1 MAVQLNTGK
10 VKIELVFDET
20 EKEYIYFNP
29 NDPDLYV
36 RMTRFPEN
44 VENYL
49 KNVEDIDIDENG
61 NPVEENAVEKYK
73 KFREVLYE
81 ELDTAFDSKI
91 SSVVFKKCSP
101 FAIVNGDYFIMQF
114 LDGLIPEINK
124 YQSQATLEA
133 HKKMAKHLD
142 KYRK

>member
-1 MAVQLNTGK
+1 MAIQLSTGTAT
-10 VKIELVFDET
+10 LDLAFDET
-20 EKEYIYFNP
+20 EKEHIYFNP

-36 RMTRFPEN
+36 RMTRFQEN

-114 LDGLIPEINK
+114 LDGLITEIK
-124 YQSQATLEA
+124 KHQSQATLEA
-133 HKKMAKHLD
+133 QKKMAKHLD
-142 KYRK
+142 KYKK

>member
-1 MAVQLNTGK
+1 MAIQLSTGK
-10 VKIELVFDET
+10 VKIELVFDGT
-20 EKEYIYFNP
+20 EKECIYFNP

-36 RMTRFPEN
+36 RMTRFQEN

-49 KNVEDIDIDENG
+49 KNVEDIDLDENG
-61 NPVEENAVEKYK
+61 TPVEESAVEKYK

-114 LDGLIPEINK
+114 LDGLIPEIKK

-133 HKKMAKHLD
+133 QKKMAKHLD

>member
-1 MAVQLNTGK
+1 MKLSTGK
-10 VKIELVFDET
+10 KPFKIEFDTGDVET
-20 EKEYIYFNP
+20 IYFNP

-36 RMTRFPEN
+36 RMIKFQEN

-49 KNVEDIDIDENG
+49 KTIEDVELDENG
-61 NPVEENAVEKYK
+61 NPVEESAIEKYK
-73 KFREVLYE
+73 NFREVLYE
-81 ELDTAFDSKI
+81 ELDNAFDSKI

-114 LDGLIPEINK
+114 LDGLIPEIK
-124 YQSQATLEA
+124 KHQSQATLEA
-133 HKKMAKHLD
+133 QKKMAKHLD